1 MLEFACPWLLT
12 IIAVPP
18 IVFWLFPAY
27 QESRFAVNVPFMARL
42 VRITGR
48 HPEEGTVILRG
59 SFWQKI
65 VLWSCWILLVTALAR
80 PQWVEDP
87 IVKVIPTRDLLLA
100 VDLSGSME
108 AEDFT
113 DQLGQRIDRLSA
125 VKQVLDEFLSRREG
139 DRVGLLFFGTAPF
152 IQVPFTED
160 LEVCRALLQEAEV
173 RMAGPQTMLGD
184 AIGLAINVFDQSETR
199 ERTLILLTD
208 GNDTESQVPPP
219 RAAEVARDKD
229 ITIHTVAMGDPET
242 VGENELDEQS
252 LQQIADITGG
262 SYFRA
267 LDRAG
272 LEGIYR
278 QLDKIETHQ
287 VDTLSYSPKR
297 DLFHWPLAGLFLIIV
312 SFHLVKILCA
322 VSRPAF
328 KRARRIGALGLV
340 VMVALLATITLVAR
354 ADFLAAHFS
363 VIELSGA
370 FHFLRPTWLLALIP
384 ILAMVAMIG
393 LLQKDEEH
401 SWRDVIAPHLLQHL
415 IVGSNHNRRLRPRHL
430 LAVVLLLTCV
440 ALAGPSWQQEPS
452 PLTEDQAALFLAV
465 KVTPSM
471 QLTDLQ
477 PSRLDRAVQKISD
490 LLALRTGTLNGL
502 IAYAGSAHLVMP
514 LTRDGSIISQF
525 AAELS
530 PEIMPAMGDAAHEAV
545 VLAAERLTA
554 SGVRGTILLVADD
567 IDPGELG
574 KLKEHKAQ
582 IPYPV
587 HLLAMVRNSRTLS
600 VEGFDRSGVESLV
613 EQLDGSLV
621 MATPDHRDVEQL
633 AARTQ
638 TALAGMVDPTVGERW
653 RDSGYWLL
661 PLLLFLALFWFRAGW
676 VVIYG

>member
-1 MLEFACPWLLT
+1 MLEFAYPWLLA
-12 IIAVPP
+12 IILVPP
-18 IVFWLFPAY
+18 VIFWLFPAY
-27 QESRFAVNVPFMARL
+27 QESRNAVNVPFMARL

-48 HPEEGTVILRG
+48 QPEAGAVVLRG
-59 SFWQKI
+59 SFWQKLA
-65 VLWSCWILLVTALAR
+65 LWGGWLLLVTAIAR
-80 PQWVEDP
+80 PQWIEDP
-87 IVKVIPTRDLLLA
+87 IVKVLPTRDLLLA

-113 DQLGQRIDRLSA
+113 DQQGQRIDRLSA

-139 DRVGLLFFGTAPF
+139 DRVGLLFFGSAPF

-160 LEVCRALLQEAEV
+160 LEVCRTLLQEAEV

-219 RAAEVARDKD
+219 RAAEIARDKG

-267 LDRAG
+267 LDRTG

-312 SFHLVKILCA
+312 AFHLVKIFCA
-322 VSRPAF
+322 VSRPVF
-328 KRARRIGALGLV
+328 KLARRFGAFGLV
-340 VMVALLATITLVAR
+340 VMVALVAI
-354 ADFLAAHFS
+354 ADMSAAHFS
-363 VIELSGA
+363 ALELTGA

-384 ILAMVAMIG
+384 IMAMVAMIG
-393 LLQKDEEH
+393 LLQKAEEH

-430 LAVVLLLTCV
+430 LAAVLLLTCV
-440 ALAGPSWQQEPS
+440 ALAGPSWQKEPS

-471 QLTDLQ
+471 QIRDLK

-490 LLALRTGTLNGL
+490 LLALRAGTLNGL

-530 PEIMPAMGDAAHEAV
+530 PEIMPAKGDAAHEAV

-554 SGVRGTILLVADD
+554 SGVRGTILLVADG
-567 IDPGELG
+567 IDSGELG
-574 KLKEHKAQ
+574 RLAELKAQ

-600 VEGFDRSGVESLV
+600 VEGFDRSGVESLI
-613 EQLDGSLV
+613 EKFDGSLV
-621 MATPDHRDVEQL
+621 MATPDHQDVEQL
-633 AARTQ
+633 AARTEV
-638 TALAGMVDPTVGERW
+638 ALAGMVDSTVGERW
-653 RDSGYWLL
+653 RDAGYWLL
-661 PLLLFLALFWFRAGW
+661 PLLLLLALFWFRAGW